1 MSAINRPTTSSDG
14 GRPVPKWGTSLLL
27 SVIATLAVGCGGVPT
42 SGPLATDVVSDTD
55 GNAPSHFA
63 YNVVDVTPA
72 VCDVVEQRPSP
83 SFQDVFGTDNVAP
96 RYAVHVGDTLS
107 ITVWEPGT
115 SSLFAG
121 MSNLA
126 AVLPTPRGTTLPPI
140 IVEADGRISVPFAG
154 RIVVAGKTPAEIEA
168 AIAAGFAGK
177 ISNPQILVSIA
188 ASQENAVTVGGEVVR
203 AARIPLSVGGMRI
216 LDVLAVAGGVRI
228 SVNESVIRVTRAGRT
243 ASVTYAELLADQR
256 ANVYML
262 PGDTLTVTRSP
273 NTFTS
278 FGAFGRAYQIA
289 FEADTISLEEAVA
302 KAGGLQDQRA
312 DPAGIFVFRY
322 EPMALAK
329 QLGLKQVNGGEGDR
343 IPVVYRFD
351 MSEAGGYFLAR
362 RFKVQD
368 KDVVYAANARLN
380 EVQKFLNLLGSV
392 LTPAATG
399 ASVSTAIH

>member
-1 MSAINRPTTSSDG
+1 MSSINRATISSDG
-14 GRPVPKWGTSLLL
+14 GRPVPKWGKSLLL
-27 SVIATLAVGCGGVPT
+27 SVIATLAAGCAGLPT
-42 SGPLATDVVSDTD
+42 SGPLTSDVISDTE
-55 GNAPSHFA
+55 GNAPSHLA
-63 YNVVDVTPA
+63 YNVVDVTA
-72 VCDVVEQRPSP
+72 QVCDAVEQRPAP
-83 SFQDVFGTDNVAP
+83 SFEDVFGTGNTAP

-126 AVLPTPRGTTLPPI
+126 SVLPTPRGTTLPPI
-140 IVEADGRISVPFAG
+140 VVEADGRISVPFAG
-154 RIVVAGKTPAEIEA
+154 RILVAGKTPAEIEA
-168 AIAAGFAGK
+168 AIAANFAGK
-177 ISNPQILVSIA
+177 ISNPQILVSVA
-188 ASQENAVTVGGEVVR
+188 ASQENAVSVGGEV
-203 AARIPLSVGGMRI
+203 AHGARIPLSVGGMRV
-216 LDVLAVAGGVRI
+216 LDVIAAAGGVRI
-228 SVNESVIRVTRAGRT
+228 PVNESVIRVTRAGRT
-243 ASVTYAELLADQR
+243 ASVTYAELLADQK
-256 ANVYML
+256 ANVFML
-262 PGDTLTVTRSP
+262 PGDSLTVVRSP

-289 FEADTISLEEAVA
+289 FEADSISLEEAVA

-322 EPMALAK
+322 EPVSLAK
-329 QLGLKQVNGGEGDR
+329 PLGLTQVNGQDGGM

-399 ASVSTAIH
+399 ASVSSAIH